1 MVKCRKMPSR
11 SPTFVRLLRALLAC
25 LIVLVAFEPPAPRVE
40 LDRPV
45 AAATADSR
53 AKAPLVRR
61 AEAPRSERA
70 LPPAIEDAPL
80 VARYAAATP
89 RERVRVVSRLYVE
102 LCSLLC

>member
-1 MVKCRKMPSR
+1 MVKHEEMPSR

-40 LDRPV
+40 LEPPV

-53 AKAPLVRR
+53 AKPPLVRR
-61 AEAPRSERA
+61 AEAPRSSRA
-70 LPPAIEDAPL
+70 LSPATEDAPL
-80 VARYAAATP
+80 VARHAPSTP
-89 RERVRVVSRLYVE
+89 REQVRVVSRLYVE